1 MKIAKCQR
9 MNTKSPWVFL
19 VILVTFGLTV
29 WTYYWKLQLMYNS
42 SSVSLYTPD
51 SFPVSKK
58 NFHKHQKTTNL
69 GFRYAKTRRLVIAGM
84 VRNVK
89 SNLPGIE
96 KRAEK
101 LGALFQD
108 YRILVVE
115 NDSTDGT
122 REYLLNWAKR
132 NPRVTVLG
140 CGRNAHK
147 CSLNLKAT
155 EGHSISRSRIEKM
168 AYLRNIYLRE
178 VKERYSDFDYLAVWD
193 MDIVGSVYLDGVA
206 NTMGHFLK
214 DPEIGAMC
222 AYGIYQWGPL
232 KIYYDTYATLEEGDN
247 FHIDSKTLHD
257 IQKGL
262 GMQYQRG
269 ESPIKMV
276 SCFSGFTIYRDRSVL
291 PREVYYD
298 TTPKEDPLGN
308 LECEHV
314 RLHKKMTVGRNQ
326 IKMNPSMIHLVILND

>member
-1 MKIAKCQR
+1 
-9 MNTKSPWVFL
+9 MNTKSPWLFL
-19 VILVTFGLTV
+19 VILVIFVLMV

-51 SFPVSKK
+51 SFPIS
-58 NFHKHQKTTNL
+58 NLPEHQSVTNL
-69 GFRYAKTRRLVIAGM
+69 GFGYARTQRLVIAGL

-89 SNLPGIE
+89 SKLPEIE

-101 LGALFQD
+101 LGALFRD
-108 YRILVVE
+108 YRILIVE

-122 REYLLNWAKR
+122 REYLLRWAKR

-140 CGRNAHK
+140 CGRNSQK
-147 CSLNLKAT
+147 CALNIKAT
-155 EGHSISRSRIEKM
+155 EGHSVYRSRIEKM
-168 AYLRNIYLRE
+168 AYLRNIYLQE
-178 VKERYSDFDYLAVWD
+178 VKERYTDFDYLAVWD

-214 DPEIGAMC
+214 DPKIGAMC

-232 KIYYDTYATLEEGDN
+232 KLYYDTYATLEEGDN
-247 FHIDSKTLHD
+247 FHINSKTFHD

-269 ESPIKMV
+269 ELPVKMI
-276 SCFSGFTIYRDRSVL
+276 SCFSGFTIYRVHSVL
-291 PREVYYD
+291 PRKVYYD
-298 TTPKEDPLGN
+298 TNPVEDPSGN

-314 RLHKKMTVGRNQ
+314 RLHKKMTTNGGHQ